1 MLGTW
6 EIAKMKKSSLPEKVA
21 SGFSEATKNLKG
33 AKYRPVLYC
42 GKQIVAGTNH
52 MIICKQTLSDREGT
66 EHVVAILLHVQEFNH
81 LRGNVTGAFRLAVGG
96 DDAAPTF
103 AEAGKEM
110 GDRLH
115 HAHRVRART
124 R

>member
-42 GKQIVAGTNH
+42 GKQIRH
-52 MIICKQTLSDREGT
+52 EPHD
-66 EHVVAILLHVQEFNH
+66 H
-81 LRGNVTGAFRLAVGG
+81 LQANAFGQRGHRACGG

>member
-33 AKYRPVLYC
+33 AKYRP
-42 GKQIVAGTNH
+42 A
-52 MIICKQTLSDREGT
+52 DRGRHEP
-66 EHVVAILLHVQEFNH
+66 HDH
-81 LRGNVTGAFRLAVGG
+81 LQANAFGQRGHRACGG

-115 HAHRVRART
+115 HAHRVKART